1 MVSHRFYFL
10 AESRCLDFV
19 NTVPVRDGKP
29 DDLLATFDDM
39 VAWCEAAE
47 FISPSQA
54 KDLVRRWRGDRR
66 AARALALAHQFRERL
81 GKALSRLADGHT
93 GIAESVLDAINELLR
108 KRAGDLEIRRTS
120 SGYQMEFRA
129 KYTEPEH
136 LLGPI
141 AESAARLLSDGDLSL
156 VKKCQNPDCVLYF
169 YDTTKNHGR
178 RWCSM
183 TACGNRAKVAA
194 HYERAR
200 RLRR

>member
-1 MVSHRFYFL
+1 
-10 AESRCLDFV
+10 
-19 NTVPVRDGKP
+19 
-29 DDLLATFDDM
+29 
-39 VAWCEAAE
+39 
-47 FISPSQA
+47 
-54 KDLVRRWRGDRR
+54 
-66 AARALALAHQFRERL
+66 
-81 GKALSRLADGHT
+81 
-93 GIAESVLDAINELLR
+93 VLDTINELLR
-108 KRAGDLEIRRTS
+108 KRDGNLEIRRTS